1 MNKDYRERRLLEIDR
16 QISEA
21 EGNKNTGTILM
32 IVSLFMLWPL
42 AIVGIVIYFNAN
54 SKIKRLKTEKINI
67 IAEQWIDESEIT

>member
-21 EGNKNTGTILM
+21 EGNKNTGIILM

-54 SKIKRLKTEKINI
+54 SKIKRLETEKINI